1 MLCHNDVIAKEIE
14 MRPRP
19 VPTPTGLAPP
29 AATGLALPAVT
40 GLALLAAATVLA
52 LAGCGAD
59 ARQPAAG
66 GAAPAGFAV
75 GSPDVG
81 ADGVGPEWAIGTFP
95 GLCVGENRSLN
106 LEWAG
111 TPEGTVSFAVTMA
124 DGGYGHWV
132 VTDIPATATGLASA
146 PDGQVSEGIVGSSV
160 AGFGAYIGL
169 CIPGNEYTITV
180 YALDT
185 ELTGNAG
192 TSVSAVE
199 SEVAGHV
206 LARASMT
213 VATPGGDTTAGDTP
227 AGDTTAGG

>member
-1 MLCHNDVIAKEIE
+1 

-19 VPTPTGLAPP
+19 VPARAGPAPP
-29 AATGLALPAVT
+29 AATV
-40 GLALLAAATVLA
+40 LALLAAATVLA

-59 ARQPAAG
+59 APRPAAG
-66 GAAPAGFAV
+66 AAAPAGFAV

-81 ADGVGPEWAIGTFP
+81 ADGVGPEWAIGTYP

-106 LEWAG
+106 LEWSGA
-111 TPEGTVSFAVTMA
+111 PAATVSFAVTMA
-124 DGGYGHWV
+124 DGGFGHWV
-132 VTDIPATATGLASA
+132 VTDIPPTATGLASA
-146 PDGQVSEGIVGSSV
+146 PDGRVSEGVVGSSV

-169 CIPGNEYTITV
+169 CIPGNEYTVTV

-206 LARASMT
+206 LAQASMT
-213 VATPGGDTTAGDTP
+213 VATPDAD
-227 AGDTTAGG
+227 